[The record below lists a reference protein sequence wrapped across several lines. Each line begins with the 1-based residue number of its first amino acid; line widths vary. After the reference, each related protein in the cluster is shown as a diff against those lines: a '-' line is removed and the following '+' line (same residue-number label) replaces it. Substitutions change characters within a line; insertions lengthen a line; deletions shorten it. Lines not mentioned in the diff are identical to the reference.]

1 MLQLKRF
8 FKTVLRYKT
17 STLLTL
23 LSLTVAFLGIITL
36 TLYVSFEKSFDRFH
50 KNLEST
56 YRLETLM
63 YGSALPAVMSSIV
76 AEKVPEIQS
85 LVTIRPWSSEVSS
98 KQQAEAKIGFSS
110 SLIYADSTFFDVFS
124 FDLVLGDSP
133 TALAEPFSVV
143 ITEPLAVKV
152 FGSANVLGETLM
164 LNGHP
169 YIIRGV
175 MKEFPKNSSIR
186 AECLASMSTLRKND
200 WYGASDWSEWS
211 TFFFMTLQPGSN
223 PSDVAQKIEAIPEV
237 SEAVK
242 ELKKQYP
249 DKAFVTLRPLSEIHY
264 VSDWFVDSV
273 NPLVVNVLAL
283 LAVVLAVMGAVNFI
297 NFSTSQAPLRAKS
310 LAILQVL
317 GGRKM
322 SSRAQVVAESMLL
335 SLVSLGIA
343 LLIHLSIYSFIES
356 FFHIKGLGL
365 EGRGVFVLLFILF
378 SLIFGFLVGWYPARY
393 ITSSPIVQSVK
404 GSVHFAGKA
413 KVFRN
418 VLITVQF
425 VFTIGLLAAAITIN
439 KQLTYWHNFDIGI
452 NKEHVV
458 YFGLSS
464 DQKKSTQAIADEL
477 IKNSDILDYTFSSFI
492 PGQVGMGWGR
502 EVEGQYIQVK
512 CWPVDDRFIDFFGIK
527 ILDGRKFEKDS
538 KADIDNFI
546 INRKAAEKFGWSKPL
561 EKKIS
566 GFNFMGNILGVADNI
581 NFASLKEEVEP
592 MIFWLTHSR
601 NDVMMLRIAP
611 GNYTQTLSFIK
622 DVARRFDSKSESEV
636 KFLDDSLNTLYE
648 KEERIGYFIV
658 FVAFWCMLLAVTGL
672 IGLVIFI
679 CKDRMKEIGVR
690 RVNGATVTEIV
701 LLINRNFLLWLAI
714 AFAVATPIAYYAMTQ
729 WLKEFAYKTD
739 LSWWIFGL
747 AGFVTLVINLLTVSW
762 LSWRA
767 ARANPVETLRY
778 E

>member
-50 KNLEST
+50 VNNESI
-56 YRLETLM
+56 YRLETIM
-63 YGSALPAVMSSIV
+63 SGSAIPAVMSGVIS
-76 AEKVPEIQS
+76 ANVPEIRS
-85 LVTIRPWSSEVSS
+85 IVTLRPWWAEVAS
-98 KQQAEAKIGFSS
+98 KKQAEKNESFSS
-110 SLIYADSTFFDVFS
+110 SMTYADSTFFDVFS
-124 FDLVLGDSP
+124 FNLIYGDKNKVLV
-133 TALAEPFSVV
+133 EPFSVV
-143 ITEPLAVKV
+143 ICKSLALKV
-152 FGSANVLGETLM
+152 FGTDNVKGESIII
-164 LNGHP
+164 NGHSHVVT
-169 YIIRGV
+169 GV
-175 MKEFPKNSSIR
+175 MDDFPANSSIQK
-186 AECLASMSTLRKND
+186 ECIISHSTLTKKD
-200 WYGASDWSEWS
+200 GDGANDWSEWS
-211 TFFFMTLQPGSN
+211 SNIFIQLQQGAN
-223 PSDVAQKIEAIPEV
+223 PTEVALKIVQIPRI
-237 SEAVK
+237 SEALEGIEEQHPEK
-242 ELKKQYP
+242 EALS
-249 DKAFVTLRPLSEIHY
+249 LIPLSKIHFTP
-264 VSDWFVDSV
+264 DWIVNNV
-273 NPLVVNVLAL
+273 NPKVINTLAL
-283 LAVVLAVMGAVNFI
+283 LALVLAIMGAVNFV

-317 GGRKM
+317 GSNKS
-322 SSRAQVVAESMLL
+322 SSRRQVVAESMLL
-335 SLVSLGIA
+335 SLVSLAIA
-343 LLIHLSIYSFIES
+343 LLIHLTIYPFVESI
-356 FFHIKGLGL
+356 FHIKGLGL
-365 EGRGVFVLLFILF
+365 EGRGIFVFLFIIFALLF
-378 SLIFGFLVGWYPARY
+378 GFVVGWYPARY
-393 ITSSPIVQSVK
+393 ITSSPTVQSVK

-425 VFTIGLLAAAITIN
+425 IFTIGLLAAAITIN
-439 KQLTYWHNFDIGI
+439 KQLTYWRNFDIGI

-458 YFGLSS
+458 YLNLSS

-477 IKNSDILDYTFSSFI
+477 MKNSAILDYTFSSFI

-502 EVEGQYIQVK
+502 EVDGQYIQVK

-527 ILDGRKFEKDS
+527 ILEGRKFESDS
-538 KADIDNFI
+538 KADVDNFI
-546 INRKAAEKFGWSKPL
+546 INRKAVEKFGWSNPL
-561 EKKIS
+561 EKKIV
-566 GFNFMGNILGVADNI
+566 GFDFVGNILGVADNI
-581 NFASLKEEVEP
+581 NFASLKDEVEP

-601 NDVMMLRIAP
+601 NNVLMLRIAP
-611 GNYTQTLSFIK
+611 GNYTKTLGFIK
-622 DVARRFDSKSESEV
+622 DVASKFDSKGESEV
-636 KFLDDSLNTLYE
+636 KFLDDSLNALYE
-648 KEERIGYFIV
+648 KEERVGYFIV

-714 AFAVATPIAYYAMTQ
+714 AFAVATPIAYYAMNQ
-729 WLKEFAYKTD
+729 WLQGFAYKTA

-747 AGFVTLVINLLTVSW
+747 AGLATLVIDLLTVSW
-762 LSWRA
+762 LCWRA